1 MSEPLPAARSVPPL
15 GLAGW
20 LVLPQGVRY
29 GRLSFRDT
37 LETVELLP
45 EPPAAEARRY
55 ILPGFVDTHVHG
67 GGGGDTMD
75 GVAGVQTL
83 ARLHARCGTT
93 SLLPTTMTNPWDRV
107 LAALR
112 AVRAVMDLQEQQRAQ
127 GLAPSG
133 AQVLGAHLEGPFI
146 SPGRLGAQPPHTLEP
161 TPELIQEVLA
171 LGCVRAVTLA
181 PEVPGAASAAR
192 QLAGSGVRIGIGHT
206 RADGDTVTAFL
217 EELAP
222 LGRLAA
228 THLFNAMGG
237 IEGRQPGPAGA
248 LLAHPHV
255 FPEVIFDLQHVHP
268 LSLHLARAACPD
280 RVLLITDAMRA
291 AGLGDGE
298 SELGG
303 QAVTVH
309 EGRATLADGTLA
321 GSVLTMDQAL
331 RNTVASGISLSEA
344 SRMASAHPAR
354 SLGLTDRGELK
365 VGLRAD
371 LAVLDEELR
380 VLDVYIGGQCPAPI
394 SLDIPLQGE

>member
-1 MSEPLPAARSVPPL
+1 MSEALAPAGFPPGPPL

-20 LVLPQGVRY
+20 LVLPGGIQY
-29 GRLSFRDT
+29 GRLSFRGTIEAVDA
-37 LETVELLP
+37 LP
-45 EPPAAEARRY
+45 EPLETGPRRY
-55 ILPGFVDTHVHG
+55 ILPGFIDTHVHG

-75 GVAGVQTL
+75 GAAGVQTL

-112 AVRAVMDLQEQQRAQ
+112 GVRDVMRLQAEQRAQ
-127 GLAPSG
+127 GQAPSA

-146 SPGRLGAQPPHTLEP
+146 SPGRLGAQPPCTLEP
-161 TPELIQEVLA
+161 TPELVQEVLA
-171 LGCVRAVTLA
+171 LDCVRAVTLA
-181 PEVPGAASAAR
+181 PEVPGVPAAAHT
-192 QLAGSGVRIGIGHT
+192 LAGAGVRIGVGHT
-206 RADGDTVTAFL
+206 RADGPATAAFL
-217 EELAP
+217 EALAP

-248 LLAHPHV
+248 LLAHPAV

-268 LSLHLARAACPD
+268 LSLQLARAACPD
-280 RVLLITDAMRA
+280 RVMLITDAMRA

-303 QAVTVH
+303 QAVTVRG
-309 EGRATLADGTLA
+309 GRATLADGTLA

-331 RNTVASGISLSEA
+331 RNAVAVGVPLHEA

-354 SLGLTDRGELK
+354 SLGLTDRGELR
-365 VGLRAD
+365 GGQRAD
-371 LAVLDEELR
+371 LVVLDETLQ
-380 VLDVYIGGQCPAPI
+380 VLSVYLGGQQLAPVPLAPI
-394 SLDIPLQGE
+394 SP